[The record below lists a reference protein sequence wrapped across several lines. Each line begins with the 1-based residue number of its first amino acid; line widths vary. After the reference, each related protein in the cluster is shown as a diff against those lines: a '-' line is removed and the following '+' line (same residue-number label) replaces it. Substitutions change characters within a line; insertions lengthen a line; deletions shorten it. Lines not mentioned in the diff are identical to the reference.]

1 MDSDDLSLLNTT
13 LFALSE
19 KTRDTP
25 PSEVESPSLFPLT
38 SIEPSDQPHISTSV
52 TSQQKGSAKRKKA
65 KKEETSLSDEQLEKL
80 TDFIRKNVDSEDKTN
95 KPIFKFSR
103 EPIKSYTDF
112 VKKLMDHETEIAS
125 LEDVLIFG
133 ENKSLVPEEREKNLV
148 KEFSSAMKTS
158 ILDTHDILVWF
169 HQAVTPKPKKPKSD
183 MVESQGLS
191 EPRKKEKKGG
201 DFEVVPQATSTLKKF
216 CSQYNVTPDSVVEQ
230 LLKTMLVDEIM
241 ENLAIESKNFFRS
254 EVELDI
260 ETIRKE
266 MSLHTPQSC
275 TDTALFNIITSLK
288 KNLADTN
295 KKKVILKAL
304 SGFIMDH
311 ADVLSDDDVL
321 VPVNTILLMSMRGVS
336 EFELMKAIENVEQY
350 ARNKLDDHRK
360 IQFDERKKK
369 IIERIV
375 SLPYSP
381 ENFAILEELL
391 RSLKE

>member
-25 PSEVESPSLFPLT
+25 PSEVESPSLFLLS

-65 KKEETSLSDEQLEKL
+65 KKEETSLSDEQLERL

-112 VKKLMDHETEIAS
+112 VKKLMDHEMEIAS

-133 ENKSLVPEEREKNLV
+133 ENKSFVPEEREKNLV
-148 KEFSSAMKTS
+148 KEFSTAMKTS
-158 ILDTHDILVWF
+158 ILDTHDILTWF

-191 EPRKKEKKGG
+191 EPRKKEKKGS
-201 DFEVVPQATSTLKKF
+201 DVEVVPRATSTLKKF
-216 CSQYNVTPDSVVEQ
+216 CSQFNVTPDSVVEQ

-241 ENLAIESKNFFRS
+241 ENLAIESKDFFRS

-266 MSLHTPQSC
+266 MSLLAPQSC
-275 TDTALFNIITSLK
+275 TDTALFNILTSLK

-295 KKKVILKAL
+295 QKNLILKAL
-304 SGFIMDH
+304 NGFIMDH
-311 ADVLSDDDVL
+311 AKVLSDDEVL
-321 VPVNTILLMSMRGVS
+321 VPVNKILLMSMRGAS
-336 EFELMKAIENVEQY
+336 ESELMRAVENIEQY

-360 IQFDERKKK
+360 IQYEEKKK
-369 IIERIV
+369 ELLECIH

-381 ENFAILEELL
+381 ETFASIDQFL

>member
-1 MDSDDLSLLNTT
+1 MDSDDLSILNTT

-25 PSEVESPSLFPLT
+25 HSEVGSPSLFPLVTT
-38 SIEPSDQPHISTSV
+38 STETSDPPQTSTSV
-52 TSQQKGSAKRKKA
+52 TSQQKGGVKRKKA
-65 KKEETSLSDEQLEKL
+65 KKEETSLSDEQLERL

-95 KPIFKFSR
+95 KPVFKFSR

-169 HQAVTPKPKKPKSD
+169 HQAVTPKPKKTKSD

-191 EPRKKEKKGG
+191 EPRKKEKKGSDVG
-201 DFEVVPQATSTLKKF
+201 VVPQATSTLKKF
-216 CSQYNVTPDSVVEQ
+216 CSQFNVTQDSVVEQ
-230 LLKTMLVDEIM
+230 LSKTSSVDEIM
-241 ENLAIESKNFFRS
+241 ENLAIESKDYFRS

-266 MSLHTPQSC
+266 MSLLAPQSC
-275 TDTALFNIITSLK
+275 TDTALFNILTSLK
-288 KNLADTN
+288 KNLGDTN
-295 KKKVILKAL
+295 QKNIILKAL
-304 SGFIMDH
+304 YGFIVDNSKT
-311 ADVLSDDDVL
+311 LSDDEVV
-321 VPVNTILLMSMRGVS
+321 VPKRL
-336 EFELMKAIENVEQY
+336 
-350 ARNKLDDHRK
+350 
-360 IQFDERKKK
+360 
-369 IIERIV
+369 
-375 SLPYSP
+375 
-381 ENFAILEELL
+381 
-391 RSLKE
+391 